1 MSLKPSPK
9 LHPVGWDLL
18 VVIAVVI
25 LAAAVGIGLLGTS
38 ESGPLT
44 AVISADGQEEERVV
58 LSALTEPE
66 ERVLHGEGYT
76 LHLILSADGAEMITS
91 DCPTQECVHTGK
103 ITRSGQSIVCLP
115 ARIVVQLEGGA
126 AADDGV
132 DLVIG

>member
-1 MSLKPSPK
+1 M
-9 LHPVGWDLL
+9 
-18 VVIAVVI
+18 
-25 LAAAVGIGLLGTS
+25 
-38 ESGPLT
+38 T

-76 LHLILSADGAEMITS
+76 LRLILSANGAEMITS

-115 ARIVVQLEGGA
+115 ARIIVSLEGGA
-126 AADDGV
+126 PASGPDI
-132 DLVIG
+132 VIG